1 MELKYPLY
9 TASVRY
15 TNYQSYQSGIEMTI
29 IALYLRFHDS
39 INRTKVELKW
49 SSPGVTTAASLLPI
63 NRTKV
68 ELKCTSSAI
77 MARSMNY
84 QSYQSGIEIFFKII
98 LFILFCNTINRTKV
112 ELKSVSGLLNPVDCR
127 SYQSYQS
134 GIEMC
139 IPASMPLILIAY
151 QSYQSGIEIYK
162 RGSKRA
168 DCGSSYQSY
177 QSGIEMSIDI

>member
-68 ELKCTSSAI
+68 ELKFSECVFFGITSF
-77 MARSMNY
+77 Y
-84 QSYQSGIEIFFKII
+84 QSYQSGIEI
-98 LFILFCNTINRTKV
+98 
-112 ELKSVSGLLNPVDCR
+112 
-127 SYQSYQS
+127 
-134 GIEMC
+134 
-139 IPASMPLILIAY
+139 
-151 QSYQSGIEIYK
+151 
-162 RGSKRA
+162 
-168 DCGSSYQSY
+168 
-177 QSGIEMSIDI
+177 